1 MPQRRLRRAR
11 TPRCVAVVAST
22 TMTSGA
28 GVGVVLGGGAL
39 RHKSTGEARFVLG
52 RIDLDAAE
60 PKAEDIDIAFLAHGI
75 TPHPVRH
82 REVVLFEKHGPGCC
96 VVDLAKD
103 EVLQTVSC
111 GPGRQF
117 YGHGAYSPDGSV
129 LYCTETDLEDGRR
142 GYITVRDGKTFETL
156 GDFPSHGLAPHDCQ
170 FAADGTTLVV
180 ANGGSGAGREDD
192 PPGVSFVD
200 VRDGKVL
207 DVLPIPSSTINAG
220 HLDLTA
226 RGDLALVSAPRDGY
240 DPARACGGVS
250 LRPADGAFVTLAEPA
265 DIVTK
270 LPGETLSVAIH
281 PGTRVVGATTPLGN
295 IVTFWNLD
303 TGALVHKLRV
313 PNPRGIALSRSG
325 DEFLINF
332 GAPPRVA
339 RVHAD
344 TLRPVDAPGN
354 RRGYPSFVSGSHI
367 YVDEVA
373 AAYTSA

>member
-1 MPQRRLRRAR
+1 M
-11 TPRCVAVVAST
+11 C
-22 TMTSGA
+22 SGA

-52 RIDLDAAE
+52 RIDLDAPEPSAE
-60 PKAEDIDIAFLAHGI
+60 QIEIAFLAHGI
-75 TPHPVRH
+75 TPHPHRT

-96 VVDLAKD
+96 VVDLASD
-103 EVLQTVSC
+103 EVLRTIDC
-111 GPGRQF
+111 APGRQF
-117 YGHGAYSPDGSV
+117 YGHGAFSPDGAL
-129 LYCTETDLEDGRR
+129 LYCTETDLEDERR
-142 GYITVRDGKTFETL
+142 GYITVRDGNTYETV

-170 FAADGTTLVV
+170 FANDGTTLVI
-180 ANGGSGAGREDD
+180 ANGGSGAGRDED

-200 VRDGKVL
+200 VRDGKAL
-207 DVLPIPSSTINAG
+207 DVLRVPSGAINAG

-226 RGDLALVSAPRDGY
+226 QGDLALVSAPRDGY

-250 LRPADGAFVTLAEPA
+250 LRPAGGAFVTLAEPTEV
-265 DIVTK
+265 VTK

-281 PGTRVVGATTPLGN
+281 PQTRVVGATTPLGN
-295 IVTFWNLD
+295 IVTFWSLD

-339 RVHAD
+339 RVHAG
-344 TLRPVDAPGN
+344 TLQPVDAPGN
-354 RRGYPSFVSGSHI
+354 RRGFPSFISGSHI
-367 YVDEVA
+367 YVDAVA